1 MPPLAN
7 TRNCRKTP
15 PAQEQ
20 LQWIFVEQYFGE
32 EKQWNIVLLPDPR
45 AQPTLGMTSAHQQG
59 PATTKS
65 FTIVKAC

>member
-7 TRNCRKTP
+7 TRNCRKTS

-32 EKQWNIVLLPDPR
+32 EKQWKTPKKLEYSHCLQILCCCQNR
-45 AQPTLGMTSAHQQG
+45 EHNQH
-59 PATTKS
+59 
-65 FTIVKAC
+65 

>member
-7 TRNCRKTP
+7 TRNCRKTS

-45 AQPTLGMTSAHQQG
+45 AQPTLGITSAH
-59 PATTKS
+59 
-65 FTIVKAC
+65 